1 MVDFLIL
8 IELLLMLAVS
18 VLLIMWFVFLILKKK
33 HKPIGIAVLICIA
46 AFFVVGI
53 GTGTLLEQEE
63 KESVVLNEE
72 AIREIPPEN
81 EVTTTTKEKEVV
93 TAPETEP
100 GDSRTNPIVVT
111 VSQFA
116 NEINSNTD
124 TTKTKYNG
132 KWVQITG
139 KVLSAHNVAGMTSF
153 YLHGEKGGSGLRIVC
168 WVNKEVLK
176 PFDYRGET
184 HTFIGQ
190 VREVSTANSTE
201 IGNCEIIE

>member
-8 IELLLMLAVS
+8 IELLLMLAVP

-33 HKPIGIAVLICIA
+33 HKPIGIAMLICIA
-46 AFFVVGI
+46 AFFVNGI

-63 KESVVLNEE
+63 KEKESVVLKE
-72 AIREIPPEN
+72 EIPPEN
-81 EVTTTTKEKEVV
+81 EVTTTTKEVV
-93 TAPETEP
+93 PSPKMVP
-100 GDSRTNPIVVT
+100 GDSRSNPVVVT
-111 VSQFA
+111 VSQLA

-124 TTKTKYNG
+124 AAKTKYNG
-132 KWVQITG
+132 KWVQISG

-176 PFDYRGET
+176 TFDYRGET